1 MTMDILDA
9 ISELQITL
17 EKEAAIL
24 ESFMNSYTNKPQKDI
39 MLAVETS
46 TKQYIYTAHV
56 ISDLMIKAKEQA
68 AELDRIAGAEWEEQ
82 KAKAQ
87 PA

>member
-9 ISELQITL
+9 VSELEITL
-17 EKEAAIL
+17 KKEAAIL
-24 ESFMNSYTNKPQKDI
+24 ESFMNEYVIKPQADVA
-39 MLAVETS
+39 LAIDTRFE
-46 TKQYIYTAHV
+46 QFQYTAHV
-56 ISDLMIKAKEQA
+56 VADLMSTAKEQA